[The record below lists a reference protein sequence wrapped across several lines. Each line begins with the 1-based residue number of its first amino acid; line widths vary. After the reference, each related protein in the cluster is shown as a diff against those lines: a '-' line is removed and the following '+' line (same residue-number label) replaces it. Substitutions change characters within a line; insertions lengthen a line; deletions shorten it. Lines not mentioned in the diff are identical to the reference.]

1 MRELNNYT
9 WKNNKGHSL
18 AKRLMTLDTL
28 LLEAGINDEEQKK
41 SYLHHALPAHYAM
54 FLAIKGLPTY
64 AASITAL
71 QQYDIELGRN
81 EIASH
86 HHSMRAFADPSAMDT
101 SADQV
106 LINFNK
112 AGDKKDKKCFKCGRT
127 GHFASECYAKTS
139 IASNSSSQGQRS
151 FQPKSL
157 FNRQKQNKLWTNNKF
172 KGKGKGKP
180 PFKRFIRE
188 ADIEEEENE
197 QEQETSIRYIEQ
209 MQETV
214 EHMDDEM
221 RTALLMTLQKD
232 FQ

>member
-1 MRELNNYT
+1 MQELNNYT

-18 AKRLMTLDTL
+18 AKRLTTLDTL

-41 SYLHHALPAHYAM
+41 SYLRCALPSHYAM

-71 QQYDIELGRN
+71 QQYNIELGHN

-101 SADQV
+101 SADQIS
-106 LINFNK
+106 INFNK

-127 GHFASECYAKTS
+127 RHFANKCCAKTS

-151 FQPKSL
+151 FQPKSP
-157 FNRQKQNKLWTNNKF
+157 FN
-172 KGKGKGKP
+172 
-180 PFKRFIRE
+180 
-188 ADIEEEENE
+188 
-197 QEQETSIRYIEQ
+197 
-209 MQETV
+209 
-214 EHMDDEM
+214 
-221 RTALLMTLQKD
+221 
-232 FQ
+232 